1 MPTTVGSRQDQAKND
16 LVERAIQ
23 TGGAEHAAYLRQYY
37 RHVAPDDV
45 LGRDPDDVRGAA
57 LSQLRLAERRPI
69 GTALV
74 RVLNPTIADDG
85 WSSPH
90 TVVEVVTDDMPFLVD
105 SVSAELTRHELAI
118 HLIVHPQL
126 LVRRDAVGGLIE
138 VLDPATAGEEHGP
151 DVVRESFMHIE
162 VDRQGDAT
170 ALDGLRADLRRVLE
184 DVRAVVE
191 DRAKVCGRVDE
202 ILRELETTPPPTIAA
217 EELAE
222 GAALLR
228 WMVEGNFTFLGFRE
242 YDLTG
247 APGDEALSSRPGS
260 GLGILRDAGLAPV
273 SRSFADLPPD
283 VRSKALEPRLLTL
296 TKANSRAT
304 VQRPSYL
311 DYVGVKRFDAEGNA
325 VGERRFLGLFTP
337 NVYVVSA
344 MTVPVVRQKVSKVLH
359 ESGFEPD
366 SHDWN
371 DLLQILET
379 YPREELFQ
387 ISEHDLA
394 EIAEGI
400 LHLQDRRRV
409 ALFARRDD
417 YGRFISCLVFLPRDR
432 FTTRVRL
439 AMQTILLR
447 AFGGNSV
454 EYTTRITESVLA
466 RLHFIVRTE
475 PGDAKLDVDVDAVR
489 EQLAEATHT
498 WNDDLAGSAV
508 EMLGEARASELLRL
522 WGDAYPEAY
531 KEDFPA
537 RIGVLDIDRLDRLGD
552 ELVTALYRPAGA
564 EPGERRFKLF
574 RRGPALS
581 LSEVMPVLQNMGVEV
596 TDERPYELEP
606 ADETRAYIYDFG
618 LRRPGGAGGTEVDA
632 EVRKRFED
640 AFGAVWRGEAE
651 NDGFNALV
659 LAADLSWREVAVLR
673 AYSKYLRQAGSTFS
687 QSYIEAT
694 LVGHTGLARLLV
706 QLFAARF
713 DPAFAKDRDQESAAL
728 VAEIEAGLDDVASL
742 DEDRI
747 VRALLRLVQATLRTN
762 AYQPGPDGKL
772 HDYLSFKLDPKQV
785 PDLPA
790 PRPAHE
796 IWVCS
801 PRVEGVHLRF
811 GAVARGGLR
820 WSDRREDF
828 RTEVL
833 GLVKAQMVKN
843 TVIVPTGAKG
853 GFVVKRPVADPT
865 NREAVQAEGIACY
878 RTLIRGLLDITDNIV
893 GGAVVPPPDV
903 VRHDGDDPYLVVA
916 ADKGTATFSD
926 IANGIAEDYGF
937 WLGDAFASGGSAG
950 YDHKGMGITA
960 RGAWES
966 VKRHFRE
973 IGVDVQAED
982 FSVVGIGDMSGDVFG
997 NGMLLSEHIRLLAAF
1012 DHRHVFLDPTPDA
1025 ATSWAERKRLFEL
1038 PRSSWDDYDKSL
1050 ISQGGGVFP
1059 RTAKSIP
1066 LSPEAV
1072 AVLGL
1077 PDGTTSMTPAE
1088 LMQAILL
1095 APVDLLWNGGIGTYV
1110 KASTETNQQVGDKA
1124 NDAIRVD
1131 GNQLRCT
1138 VVGEGGNLGLTQ
1150 RGRVEFALGGGRIY
1164 TDAIDNSAGVDTSDH
1179 EVNIKILLN
1188 AAVDAGDLTRK
1199 QRDAQLA
1206 AMTDEVAEL
1215 VLRDNY
1221 EQTLALEISRTQ
1233 APGML
1238 HVHAAYIEFLEEL
1251 GRLDR
1256 ALEALPNDVQ
1266 LTERRNAG
1274 VGLTTPEF
1282 AVLLAYTKIW
1292 LTDAV
1297 LDSDAPEDPYL
1308 HRQLAAYFPTPLRER
1323 YAAEMEQH
1331 RLRREIIVTGVVNE
1345 MVNYAGI
1352 TFAYRIHEET
1362 GATPADIVRAWATA
1376 RDVYDVPDVV
1386 DAIEDLDNKVPAV
1399 VQTQMQL
1406 RARQLVERATR
1417 WLLQNRRPPL
1427 DVSATVAVLEPGIRS
1442 VMEALPKAV
1451 TGHDRERFETET
1463 SDLTARGVPAELAA
1477 RVASLTVAYAAL
1489 DIVDTASSTGRDVA
1503 EVAQLYFALDERL
1516 LLWRL
1521 REQVLALPRDT
1532 RWQTLARAALRDD
1545 LYAAHAALTADVIA
1559 KTDAKLGVDQRL
1571 GAWIEANQVA
1581 VSRAGEILSDVTNA
1595 EVQDL
1600 ATLSVALRQIRGV
1613 IQSSTSSA

>member
-1 MPTTVGSRQDQAKND
+1 MPTTAGSRLDQAKND
-16 LVERAIQ
+16 LVERAISS
-23 TGGAEHAAYLRQYY
+23 GGGEYGAYLRQYY
-37 RHVAPDDV
+37 RHVAPEDL

-57 LSQLRLAERRPI
+57 LSQLRLAERRPM

-74 RVLNPTIADDG
+74 RVINPTIADDG

-90 TVVEVVTDDMPFLVD
+90 TVVEVVIDDMPFLVD
-105 SVSAELTRHELAI
+105 SVSAELTRHDLAI

-126 LVRRDAVGGLIE
+126 MVRRDAVGGFIA
-138 VLDPATAGEEHGP
+138 VGAAGTEQDA
-151 DVVRESFMHIE
+151 DVVRESFMHVE
-162 VDRQGDAT
+162 VDRQSDPAT
-170 ALDGLRADLRRVLE
+170 LDRLRSDLRRVLE

-191 DRAKVCGRVDE
+191 DRAKVCARVDE
-202 ILRELETTPPPTIAA
+202 ILAELEATPPSTVAV
-217 EELAE
+217 EEIEE

-247 APGDEALSSRPGS
+247 DPGEEALCSRPGS

-311 DYVGVKRFDAEGNA
+311 DYVGVKRFDAAGNA
-325 VGERRFLGLFTP
+325 VGERRFLGLFAP
-337 NVYVVSA
+337 SVYVVSA
-344 MTVPVVRQKVSKVLH
+344 LTVPVVRRKVATVLSA
-359 ESGFEPD
+359 SGFERD

-379 YPREELFQ
+379 FPRDELFQ
-387 ISEHDLA
+387 IDEGDLG
-394 EIAEGI
+394 EISEGI

-409 ALFARRDD
+409 AVFPRRDD

-432 FTTRVRL
+432 FTTQVRL
-439 AMQTILLR
+439 AMQSILME
-447 AFGGNSV
+447 AYGGNSV

-475 PGDAKLDVDVDAVR
+475 PGAAKLDVDVDAVR
-489 EQLAEATHT
+489 EQLTEATHT
-498 WNDDLAGSAV
+498 WNDDLADSAL
-508 EMLGEARASELLRL
+508 EMLGEARASELVRL

-537 RIGVLDIDRLDRLGD
+537 RIGVLDLDRLDRLGD
-552 ELVTALYRPAGA
+552 DLVTALYRPAGA
-564 EPGERRFKLF
+564 APGERRFKLF

-581 LSEVMPVLQNMGVEV
+581 LSAVMPVLQNMGVEV

-606 ADETRAYIYDFG
+606 SDGTRAYVYDFG

-632 EVRKRFED
+632 EVRRRFEE
-640 AFGAVWRGEAE
+640 AFAAVWRGEAE

-659 LAADLSWREVAVLR
+659 LAADLTWGEVAVLR
-673 AYSKYLRQAGSTFS
+673 AYAKYLRQTGSTFS
-687 QSYIEAT
+687 QAYIEAT
-694 LVGHTGLARLLV
+694 LAAHTGLARLLV
-706 QLFAARF
+706 QLFGARF
-713 DPAFAKDRDQESAAL
+713 DPAFAKDRAEAEATLVSA
-728 VAEIEAGLDDVASL
+728 VEAGLDDVASL

-747 VRALLRLVQATLRTN
+747 LRAMLRLVQATVRTN
-762 AYQPGPDGKL
+762 AYQSAADGQLK
-772 HDYLSFKLDPKQV
+772 DYLSFKLDPKRV
-785 PDLPA
+785 PGLPA
-790 PRPAHE
+790 PRPAYE

-811 GAVARGGLR
+811 GSVARGGLR

-853 GFVVKRPVADPT
+853 GFVVKRPVADPM
-865 NREAVQAEGIACY
+865 NREAVMAEGVECY
-878 RTLIRGLLDITDNIV
+878 RTFIRGMLDITDNIV
-893 GGAVVPPPDV
+893 AGEVTPPAQV
-903 VRHDGDDPYLVVA
+903 VRHDSDDPYLVVA

-926 IANGIAEDYGF
+926 IANAIANDYGF

-966 VKRHFRE
+966 VKRHFRDL
-973 IGVDVQAED
+973 GVDVQSTD
-982 FSVVGIGDMSGDVFG
+982 FTVVGVGDMSGDVFG
-997 NGMLLSEHIRLLAAF
+997 NGMLLSQHIRLVAAF
-1012 DHRHVFLDPTPDA
+1012 DHRHIFLDPAPDA
-1025 ATSWAERKRLFEL
+1025 AQSWAERKRLFEL

-1050 ISQGGGVFP
+1050 ISAGGGVFS
-1059 RTAKSIP
+1059 RAAKSIP
-1066 LSPEAV
+1066 VTAEVA

-1077 PDGTTSMTPAE
+1077 PDGTATLTPAE
-1088 LMQAILL
+1088 LMKAILL

-1110 KASTETNQQVGDKA
+1110 KASLESHPQVGDKA

-1150 RGRVEFALGGGRIY
+1150 RGRIEYALAGGRIY

-1206 AMTDEVAEL
+1206 AMTDEVAAL

-1233 APGML
+1233 GPGML
-1238 HVHAAYIEFLEEL
+1238 HVHAAYIEFLEKQ

-1256 ALEALPNDVQ
+1256 TLEALPSDAQ
-1266 LTERRNAG
+1266 IAERRAAG
-1274 VGLTTPEF
+1274 LGLTTPEF

-1297 LDSDAPEDPYL
+1297 LASDAPEDPYL
-1308 HRQLAAYFPTPLRER
+1308 HRQLAAYFPTPLREK
-1323 YAAEMEQH
+1323 YAAEMERH

-1345 MVNYAGI
+1345 MVNYAGV
-1352 TFAYRIHEET
+1352 TFAFRIGEET
-1362 GATPADIVRAWATA
+1362 GASAADIVRAWATA

-1386 DAIEDLDNKVPAV
+1386 AAIESLDNQVEAS

-1427 DVSATVAVLEPGIRS
+1427 DVTSTVAALEPGIRTVVES
-1442 VMEALPKAV
+1442 LPKTV
-1451 TGHDRERFETET
+1451 TGHDRERFDAETDE
-1463 SDLTARGVPAELAA
+1463 LVGRGVPAELAA
-1477 RVASLTVAYAAL
+1477 RVASLTVAYSAL
-1489 DIVDTASSTGRDVA
+1489 DIVDTATSTGRDVA

-1545 LYAAHAALTADVIA
+1545 LYAAHAALVADVIA
-1559 KTDAKLGVDQRL
+1559 KTDSGLPVDARL
-1571 GAWIEANQVA
+1571 SAWVEANQVA
-1581 VSRAGEILSDVTNA
+1581 VGRAAQILGDVANA
-1595 EVQDL
+1595 EIQDL

-1613 IQSSTSSA
+1613 IQSSAASS